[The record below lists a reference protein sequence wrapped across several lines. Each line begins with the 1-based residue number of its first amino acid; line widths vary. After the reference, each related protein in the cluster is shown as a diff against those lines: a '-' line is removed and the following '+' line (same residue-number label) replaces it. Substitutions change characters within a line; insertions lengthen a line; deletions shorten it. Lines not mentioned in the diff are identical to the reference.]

1 MNWRILITSILLAT
15 IQIHGEANSKHSAI
29 DTIFTLIYN
38 QQYEK
43 ADSLLIVSNDQ
54 FDAFYS
60 DILKMDLYWWKYVT
74 ISSNNEL
81 HQLNQLLKDF
91 NLSGRNKLDFKLKEL
106 ITLSYQLRLKLM
118 RFNVPAALILRSRI
132 KQLLLEINRKELSFS
147 ENKLKL
153 FDLYNILFLYF
164 DNIFNP
170 FFLESKRTERTNALS
185 QIEHYTHENDLI
197 VETLA
202 HYFLGKIYINIENN
216 PRKGKIHFEILSK
229 KYPRNLLFSELAANC

>member
-1 MNWRILITSILLAT
+1 MNLRILITSILLTT
-15 IQIHGEANSKHSAI
+15 IQINGEANSKHSVI

-43 ADSLLIVSNDQ
+43 ADSLLIASNDQ

-81 HQLNQLLKDF
+81 QQLNQLLKDF
-91 NLSGRNKLDFKLKEL
+91 NLPGRNKLDFELKEL

-153 FDLYNILFLYF
+153 FDLYNFLFLYF

-229 KYPRNLLFSELAANC
+229 KYPRNLLFSKLAANC

>member
-1 MNWRILITSILLAT
+1 MNLRILITSILLTT

-43 ADSLLIVSNDQ
+43 ADSLLIASNDQ

-81 HQLNQLLKDF
+81 QQLNQLLKDF
-91 NLSGRNKLDFKLKEL
+91 NLPGRNKLDFRLKEL
-106 ITLSYQLRLKLM
+106 ITLSYQLRLKLI

-185 QIEHYTHENDLI
+185 QIEHYTHGNDLI

-216 PRKGKIHFEILSK
+216 PRKGKNHFEILSK
-229 KYPRNLLFSELAANC
+229 KYPRNLLFSKLAANS

>member
-15 IQIHGEANSKHSAI
+15 IQINGEANSKHSAI

-43 ADSLLIVSNDQ
+43 ADSLLIASNDQ

-60 DILKMDLYWWKYVT
+60 DILRMDLYWWKYVT

-229 KYPRNLLFSELAANC
+229 KYPRNSLFSELATN

>member
-1 MNWRILITSILLAT
+1 MNLRILITSILLTT
-15 IQIHGEANSKHSAI
+15 IQINGEANSKHSVI

-43 ADSLLIVSNDQ
+43 ADSLLIASNDQ

-60 DILKMDLYWWKYVT
+60 DILKLDIYWWKYVT
-74 ISSNNEL
+74 INSNNEL
-81 HQLNQLLKDF
+81 QQLNQLLKDF
-91 NLSGRNKLDFKLKEL
+91 NLPGRNKLDFELKEL

-153 FDLYNILFLYF
+153 FDLYNFLFLYF

-229 KYPRNLLFSELAANC
+229 KYPRNLLFSKLAANC